1 MRRAL
6 VILLVSLFF
15 SSALFIPV
23 GVTSDSVRLQDF
35 RENELVAR
43 MNNAPAIPSE
53 VAARNIRVAV
63 YDEPNATDPV
73 YATYPGAEHN
83 NATGVRDILLNAG
96 YQATLLNVD
105 DILGDALTI
114 VDFDVF
120 VLVDNY
126 PRESITLK
134 IKDFWMSG
142 GGILSADGSSGY
154 LCYFGI
160 LPPEA
165 AGTSGYSS
173 YWLYNADDINIT
185 TMHPISQD
193 FTVGQVIPTGA
204 GFLCW
209 NWTALQETSIAG
221 DLTRI
226 GRSNPDPDSASI
238 LAYDPSGGEGRI
250 VTIANHF
257 WSTSYPLIDNMVPDA
272 VQWLSPSEPL
282 EFEERSIR
290 IAVYDEPDTSLPDYG
305 GGLPS
310 GELQYTGPEV
320 AAMLT
325 SFGYQ
330 VTLLD
335 LHDIYE
341 HQLMTADFDV
351 FVLADSLPRENITNM
366 IREYWMGGGAIFAM
380 DSSIDFLCYFGLL
393 SDSFGG
399 FGNGTYFD
407 YVGSDITI
415 NSRHPVTQAY
425 QPGDTLDVN
434 LDDYA
439 AWNWTFLQERSYADD
454 LTLLAHSEG
463 NEEIATAVA
472 YDPSDRGGK
481 IVTLSYSFAYSLP
494 EIHQLMADAIDWL
507 CPRPKGRILFDLSH
521 YSYYPVDPW
530 DNTGLTG
537 SRYMALR
544 DDLVSR
550 HYTFDKYYGGNFT
563 AENLA
568 PYDMLIINTPETV
581 FFESEVVVVTDWIAG
596 GGGLF
601 ILGDNNAF
609 TQENTNLNYLL
620 SNFSLWINTAEIYT
634 IFGFTTTDFEL
645 HPTTEGV
652 GGVYFSGGCYVNYT
666 GNAYPI
672 VWDDSNAVVAGQ
684 EFGLGRVILAGD
696 INYLSSYIDD
706 NDNHQFGINTANWL
720 TSGTAEVLLYVDTA
734 WHDPNT
740 NLYQGPA
747 AQALNDLGISF
758 QLTFNSVFFELS
770 LYQKEWDLVIVDN
783 INYGITS
790 IFDDLLDYLE
800 FGGQLIISTWLYS
813 SSLGTALWDYV
824 GFDYVGPNFSPPPDI
839 HLWETDSI
847 LLSSYGADTIV
858 TNADFDFGTEC
869 GNLTVYNNATAL
881 AGLSPSPSTTN
892 ASIILGAGG
901 NAIANGMLIS
911 MYANDTDDSTYR
923 DSFEIWRDEIA
934 YLMFD
939 PELSTNNP
947 ADIQYEAGTTGH
959 EITWTSSSNDPGHY
973 TVLRDGS
980 VIDSGQW
987 DGYSITIDID
997 GNDPGTYIYEV
1008 AASHILGHTVTDSVE
1023 VVVVDTTAPSFD
1035 APPSDI
1041 SYVVGTVENTLEWS
1055 ATELYPDQYEV
1066 WIDGVLDSS
1075 GVWDGSII
1083 HVDVDGLVGGVHNCT
1098 IVLIDHSGNSASDT
1112 AIVTVISDSTA
1123 LIIIVII
1130 AAAGGVVLIIIIIIM
1145 KKRKGSS

>member
-1 MRRAL
+1 MKCGLDMRRTI
-6 VILLVSLFF
+6 VILLVSLFI

-23 GVTSDSVRLQDF
+23 GVTSDSARLQDF
-35 RENELVAR
+35 GENELIAR

-63 YDEPNATDPV
+63 YDEPNGTAPV
-73 YATYPGAEHN
+73 YATSPGSEHN
-83 NATGVRDILLNAG
+83 NATGLRDILLNAG
-96 YQATLLNVD
+96 YQASLLDVD

-114 VDFDVF
+114 EDFDVF
-120 VLVDNY
+120 VLVDNF
-126 PRESITLK
+126 PRESITMK
-134 IKDFWMSG
+134 IKDFWASG
-142 GGILSADGSSGY
+142 GGILSIDGSSGY

-165 AGTSGYSS
+165 MYTSGDGD
-173 YWLYNADDINIT
+173 YWHYTANDINIT

-193 FTVGQVIPTGA
+193 FTKGQVIPTGS
-204 GFLCW
+204 GFLDW
-209 NWTALQETSIAG
+209 NWTALQETSIAN
-221 DLTRI
+221 DLIRI
-226 GRSNPDPDSASI
+226 GRSDTYPESVSI
-238 LAYDPSGGEGRI
+238 LAYDPSGPEGRV
-250 VTIANHF
+250 VTIPHDFEYEHLA
-257 WSTSYPLIDNMVPDA
+257 LIDNMVPDA

-290 IAVYDEPDTSLPDYG
+290 VAVYDEPDTSLPDYG

-320 AAMLT
+320 AVMLT

-335 LHDIYE
+335 SQDIYN

-351 FVLADSLPRENITNM
+351 FVLADSLPRANITNM

-380 DSSIDFLCYFGLL
+380 DSSINFLIYFGIL
-393 SDSFGG
+393 SDTYAN

-407 YVGSDITI
+407 YVGGDITI
-415 NSRHPVTQAY
+415 NTRHPVTQAY
-425 QPGDTLDVN
+425 QPGDTLDVY

-454 LTLLAHSEG
+454 LTLLAHSES

-472 YDPSDRGGK
+472 YDPNDRGGK
-481 IVTLSYSFAYSLP
+481 IVTLSYSFVYALP
-494 EIHQLMADAIDWL
+494 EIHQLMADAMDWL
-507 CPRPKGRILFDLSH
+507 CPRPKGRILFDVSH
-521 YSYYPVDPW
+521 YSYYPVDAW
-530 DNTGLTG
+530 DDTGLIG
-537 SRYMALR
+537 SRYTSLR

-550 HYTFDKYYGGNFT
+550 HYTFDKFYGGNFT

-581 FFESEVVVVTDWIAG
+581 FYESEVVAVTDWVAD

-601 ILGDNNAF
+601 ILGDNSVF
-609 TQENTNLNYLL
+609 TQENDNLNYLM
-620 SNFSLWINTAEIYT
+620 SNFSLWINTAEVYS
-634 IFGFTTTDFEL
+634 IFDFTTTDFEF
-645 HPTTEGV
+645 HPIIEGI
-652 GGVYFSGGCYVNYT
+652 GGIFFSGGSYVNYT
-666 GNAYPI
+666 GPAYPI
-672 VWDDSNAVVAGQ
+672 VWDNSNAVVAGQ
-684 EFGLGRVILAGD
+684 EFGLGRVILAAD
-696 INYLSSYIDD
+696 INYLGNYID
-706 NDNHQFGINTANWL
+706 NSDNHQLGINTANWL
-720 TSGTAEVLLYVDTA
+720 TSSTAEVLVYVDTA

-740 NLYQGPA
+740 NRYRGPV
-747 AQALNDLGISF
+747 AQALNDLGVSF
-758 QLTFNSVFFELS
+758 QLTFNSVFLELS
-770 LYQKEWDLVIVDN
+770 LYQKEWNLVVIDN
-783 INYGITS
+783 INIGITS

-869 GNLTVYNNATAL
+869 GNLTVYDNATAL

-939 PELSTNNP
+939 PEVSINTP

-973 TVLRDGS
+973 SVLRDGS

-987 DGYSITIDID
+987 DGSSVTIDVD

-1008 AASHILGHTVTDSVE
+1008 AVSHILDHCNGLC
-1023 VVVVDTTAPSFD
+1023 
-1035 APPSDI
+1035 
-1041 SYVVGTVENTLEWS
+1041 GR
-1055 ATELYPDQYEV
+1055 
-1066 WIDGVLDSS
+1066 S
-1075 GVWDGSII
+1075 G
-1083 HVDVDGLVGGVHNCT
+1083 C
-1098 IVLIDHSGNSASDT
+1098 
-1112 AIVTVISDSTA
+1112 
-1123 LIIIVII
+1123 
-1130 AAAGGVVLIIIIIIM
+1130 
-1145 KKRKGSS
+1145 